1 MLKSRLAQKAE
12 SIRMTENNVCA
23 IVVTF
28 HPDTEVLDNL
38 SKLRRQ
44 VQALVVVDNGSPEA
58 SICLLREASSQLE
71 FELIDNAENLGIAAA
86 LNIGIHWAERHNFKW
101 SILFDQDSAVTE
113 GFMIA
118 MLRTYEISP
127 KRERLA
133 IVAPRYVDKRSGA
146 AIFQGATEDGAL
158 ETAMTSG
165 SLTPVALFRELG
177 YFQEELFIDA
187 VDYEYS
193 LRLRWRGYLIEECN
207 DAILLH
213 SPGNPTVVRFCG
225 IRLFQTANY
234 SPLRRYYQD
243 RNRIW
248 VVRRYWKKFPFFCL
262 KLFKYSLHE
271 QIKTILG
278 ESRKWDKCYYAVV
291 GIMDGLR
298 GHMGKTD
305 RL

>member
-1 MLKSRLAQKAE
+1 MNS
-12 SIRMTENNVCA
+12 VCA
-23 IVVTF
+23 VVVTF
-28 HPDTEVLDNL
+28 HPDADVLKNL
-38 SKLRRQ
+38 SKLPEQ
-44 VQALVVVDNGSPEA
+44 VERIVVVDNGS
-58 SICLLREASSQLE
+58 SREAISLLHAAELQLG
-71 FELIDNAENLGIAAA
+71 FELIENHENLGIASA
-86 LNIGIHWAERHNFKW
+86 LNIGIHWAESSGCKW
-101 SILFDQDSAVTE
+101 IMLFDQDSAVTE
-113 GFMIA
+113 GFMAA
-118 MLRTYEISP
+118 MLRVYEISP
-127 KRERLA
+127 KHERLGL
-133 IVAPRYVDKRSGA
+133 VAPRYVDKRSGA
-146 AIFQGATEDGAL
+146 AIFQGATEDGTL

-165 SLTPVALFRELG
+165 SLMPVAIFRELG

-193 LRLRWRGYLIEECN
+193 LRLRDKGYFIEECS

-213 SPGNPTVVRFCG
+213 SPGSPTIVRFCG

-243 RNRIW
+243 RNRVW
-248 VVRRYWKKFPFFCL
+248 VVRRYWKKFPIFCL

-271 QIKTILG
+271 QIKTMLG
-278 ESRKWDKCYYAVV
+278 ESGKWDKCYYAAL